1 MNFAPKTFAI
11 VAARRALESVAE
23 TVTMF
28 EFPCACTLI
37 LPRTS
42 P

>member
-1 MNFAPKTFAI
+1 MNCAPKTFAI

-28 EFPCACTLI
+28 ELPCACTSI

-42 P
+42 S